1 MTKLETITAEDLQNR
16 TYEPTHFLVDELI
29 PEGLHILAGA
39 PKIGKSW
46 LALWLCLCVS
56 QGQPLWNFATTQGEA
71 LYLSLEDS
79 FQRIQTRLFDLTEDA
94 PPTLHFAIM
103 ADTLKHGL
111 EQQIEQFLTEHPD
124 TKLVV
129 IDTLQR
135 VRGTGSDS
143 NLYANDYQAIGLLKK
158 LADKRHI
165 AIILIHHLRKLH
177 DDDPMNMISGSTGLS
192 GAADSTF
199 VLQKHSRLANIASLH
214 CTGRDIPD
222 RTLKLEFG
230 EEDHIWKLLEDSKP
244 CGGASKISTLQIE
257 NLLSELLQKEPEISA
272 PAKALLE
279 KIDPAGIE
287 SWTPNS
293 FSHQIR
299 KSVDT
304 LRKNGIFAS
313 FRKSNG
319 ERLICLKRVD
329 GADLPTVEKKS
340 TLSTLRVCR
349 APAPRREAR
358 VAAVCGFLPRQRVCV
373 RRGRKAHV
381 ASTCGQ
387 RGKTQ
392 VRNPEKPRRGGK
404 NPPVRE
410 EPASHLASRRRTGSL
425 PNASNRAEAHTH
437 FMRTEENM
445 RKNKQFSIRI
455 SAQDLE
461 TIRQKAVQAHM
472 SQSDYVTACCLGK
485 RIVILDGLRE
495 VLRQQK
501 AIGNNLNQLT
511 VLANMGKVQFA
522 NLDSAAQEFS
532 KINTA
537 LRELQEGGAGR
548 SQSSIS

>member
-1 MTKLETITAEDLQNR
+1 MNKLHTINAEELQNR

-56 QGQPLWNFATTQGEA
+56 QGQPLWNFAVTQGEV

-111 EQQIEQFLTEHPD
+111 EQQIEQFLAEHPN

-135 VRGTGSDS
+135 VRSAGSDS
-143 NLYANDYQAIGLLKK
+143 NLYANDYQDIGLLKK

-165 AIILIHHLRKLH
+165 AILLIHHLRKLH

-199 VLQKHSRLANIASLH
+199 VLQKNSRLANVASLH

-230 EEDHIWKLLEDSKP
+230 EEDHVWKLLEDSKT
-244 CGGASKISTLQIE
+244 CSSASKISTLQLTK
-257 NLLSELLQKEPEISA
+257 LLSELLRADSTYLGSPSA
-272 PAKALLE
+272 LSA
-279 KIDPAGIE
+279 KIDPVGSE

-304 LRKNGIFAS
+304 LRQAGIFVS

-319 ERLICLKRVD
+319 ERLICLKRAV
-329 GADLPTVEKKS
+329 GADLPTTEKIDPID
-340 TLSTLRVCR
+340 
-349 APAPRREAR
+349 PAGVSNAR
-358 VAAVCGFLPRQRVCV
+358 
-373 RRGRKAHV
+373 
-381 ASTCGQ
+381 
-387 RGKTQ
+387 
-392 VRNPEKPRRGGK
+392 
-404 NPPVRE
+404 
-410 EPASHLASRRRTGSL
+410 
-425 PNASNRAEAHTH
+425 
-437 FMRTEENM
+437 
-445 RKNKQFSIRI
+445 
-455 SAQDLE
+455 SA
-461 TIRQKAVQAHM
+461 T
-472 SQSDYVTACCLGK
+472 
-485 RIVILDGLRE
+485 
-495 VLRQQK
+495 
-501 AIGNNLNQLT
+501 
-511 VLANMGKVQFA
+511 
-522 NLDSAAQEFS
+522 
-532 KINTA
+532 
-537 LRELQEGGAGR
+537 
-548 SQSSIS
+548 

>member
-1 MTKLETITAEDLQNR
+1 MNKLHTITAEDLQNR

-56 QGQPLWNFATTQGEA
+56 QGQPLWNFTTVQGEV

-111 EQQIEQFLTEHPD
+111 EQQIEQFLTEHPT

-135 VRGTGSDS
+135 VRAAGGDG
-143 NLYANDYQAIGLLKK
+143 NLYANDYQDIGLLKQ

-165 AIILIHHLRKLH
+165 AILLIHHLRKLH

-199 VLQKHSRLANIASLH
+199 VLQKNSRLANIASLH
-214 CTGRDIPD
+214 CTGRDIAD

-230 EEDHIWKLLEDSKP
+230 EEDHVWKLLEDSKT
-244 CGGASKISTLQIE
+244 CSGASKISTLQ
-257 NLLSELLQKEPEISA
+257 LVHLFSELLRADPTYLGSPSA
-272 PAKALLE
+272 LSA
-279 KIDPAGIE
+279 KIDPVGSE
-287 SWTPNS
+287 GWTPNS

-304 LRKNGIFAS
+304 LRQNGIFVS

-329 GADLPTVEKKS
+329 GADLPTVEKIDPFDPVGVSS
-340 TLSTLRVCR
+340 TRS
-349 APAPRREAR
+349 AP
-358 VAAVCGFLPRQRVCV
+358 
-373 RRGRKAHV
+373 
-381 ASTCGQ
+381 
-387 RGKTQ
+387 
-392 VRNPEKPRRGGK
+392 
-404 NPPVRE
+404 
-410 EPASHLASRRRTGSL
+410 
-425 PNASNRAEAHTH
+425 
-437 FMRTEENM
+437 
-445 RKNKQFSIRI
+445 
-455 SAQDLE
+455 
-461 TIRQKAVQAHM
+461 
-472 SQSDYVTACCLGK
+472 
-485 RIVILDGLRE
+485 
-495 VLRQQK
+495 
-501 AIGNNLNQLT
+501 
-511 VLANMGKVQFA
+511 
-522 NLDSAAQEFS
+522 
-532 KINTA
+532 
-537 LRELQEGGAGR
+537 
-548 SQSSIS
+548 